1 MRIDLYYICTASGRD
16 SESVQFPTLHCVHC
30 SIKLSSYFN
39 LVPDPTILNFELTVP
54 TTSHTSLSL
63 KYTLSTSLL
72 YSATPEPKSTKMSA
86 SAPVFVPKADDL
98 DAESSAN
105 AAAVAAAVAK
115 SRVTR
120 PLPNSRRQAPGAD
133 FVPKQAVVPK
143 SVEAKENTRRLI
155 VVLSQVSPSER

>member
-1 MRIDLYYICTASGRD
+1 M
-16 SESVQFPTLHCVHC
+16 SEAPKRRSA
-30 SIKLSSYFN
+30 
-39 LVPDPTILNFELTVP
+39 
-54 TTSHTSLSL
+54 HT
-63 KYTLSTSLL
+63 
-72 YSATPEPKSTKMSA
+72 SATPEPKSTKMSA

-155 VVLSQVSPSER
+155 VVLSQVSQRSEQAGASVSTSIVASFSEEEAGTVAESSHVHAT

>member
-1 MRIDLYYICTASGRD
+1 
-16 SESVQFPTLHCVHC
+16 
-30 SIKLSSYFN
+30 
-39 LVPDPTILNFELTVP
+39 
-54 TTSHTSLSL
+54 
-63 KYTLSTSLL
+63 
-72 YSATPEPKSTKMSA
+72 MSA

-120 PLPNSRRQAPGAD
+120 PLPNTRRQAPGAD

-155 VVLSQVSPSER
+155 VVLSQVSQRSERAGAVRRRI

>member
-1 MRIDLYYICTASGRD
+1 
-16 SESVQFPTLHCVHC
+16 
-30 SIKLSSYFN
+30 
-39 LVPDPTILNFELTVP
+39 
-54 TTSHTSLSL
+54 
-63 KYTLSTSLL
+63 
-72 YSATPEPKSTKMSA
+72 MSA

-155 VVLSQVSPSER
+155 VVLSQVSSSLSDSEGGTSKLVSASEHPAEWQRGKDV